1 MAKRPALLPVVFLV
15 LVAPFGWV
23 VRWSRVGSDH
33 HIKGLIVEKGS
44 AGFTASTIE
53 NKIAVRIVQNAD
65 LTLDNVCVPAE
76 NWLPGTASFRDTN
89 KLLENSRVW
98 VAWQSVGHQLAPA
111 HH

>member
-1 MAKRPALLPVVFLV
+1 MAKRPTLLPVVFLV

-23 VRWSRVGSDH
+23 VRWSRVGADH
-33 HIKGLIVEKGS
+33 QIKGFIVEKGS
-44 AGFTASTIE
+44 AGFTASTI
-53 NKIAVRIVQNAD
+53 
-65 LTLDNVCVPAE
+65 E